1 MKIQKAILVIFLA
14 VMFLPLTPAG
24 GFAQTT
30 FGGYNWS
37 GDVEI
42 GGRFLINSPNP
53 ASRGYLE
60 EYTPLGAGAIVEQM
74 HLLRTNEDGSEY
86 YKFFM
91 SHPGDTDED
100 FLLQFGKIGLYK
112 FEIEYDQLQHVYCT
126 VNPTVDDIM
135 VLWQRLRISGDYTPT
150 PEIDLYGDY
159 TFLKKDGQIPYSHNG
174 GPSANASSGY
184 GNTPFLAP
192 VDYTQNDYKF
202 GGDYAKQICQYPCQF
217 HLGYDLSMFQ
227 DDNQLTQAPFG
238 VTNAFSSLPVSNM
251 AQYVTGSGA
260 VSNLPGNTRV
270 TGSFTYGWLTTTD
283 GDIFKEGGALAG
295 ITDLSA
301 STASGYLSVISRPC
315 DPLILRFSYRVY
327 DFEND
332 NLNNPEALALW
343 ATNGT
348 SGTPLALIRQEQ
360 YSYLRQAFTIGADYK
375 INSKV
380 TADVEY
386 TYDETDRNEGLGTTS
401 NNIPKVGV
409 RLYPCDWMTL
419 IADYAHVSRVGDDF
433 LYGLMSGSTTIV
445 PLTYRFYAG
454 DDERNIVNFIAE
466 FTPPVNN
473 VTCSV
478 NFNLYDDH
486 YSGSEFGMT
495 GDNGWAAGAD
505 VGWTPCKCVSLA
517 LGYSHEHAN
526 TNELASD
533 TFNTSGVATNGAIG
547 DLGPVLTTSDQYDTV
562 SARAEIVLVPDK
574 LSLLSKASV
583 SFSES
588 DFHNPN
594 IINLDEFY
602 FHVDTWLK
610 YKLNKCTA
618 LKLGYIY
625 ERFDMTN
632 AYQELYLTGSSAS
645 VNQTYNT
652 LDGFYTNY
660 TAHIVEA
667 LIQYKF

>member
-42 GGRFLINSPNP
+42 GGRFLIDSPNP

-60 EYTPLGAGAIVEQM
+60 QYTPLGAGAIVEQM
-74 HLLRTNEDGSEY
+74 HLLRTNDDGSEY

-100 FLLQFGKIGLYK
+100 FLLKFGRIGLYK

-159 TFLKKDGQIPYSHNG
+159 TFLKKDGQLPWSHNA
-174 GPSANASSGY
+174 GPGTATGSGY
-184 GNTPFLAP
+184 SFTPFLAP
-192 VDYTQNDYKF
+192 VDYTQNNYSF
-202 GGDYAKQICQYPCQF
+202 GADYAKPCYQF
-217 HLGYDLSMFQ
+217 HLGYEMSLFQ
-227 DDNQLTQAPFG
+227 DDNQLGQAPFG
-238 VTNAFSSLPVSNM
+238 VSNAFVTLPVSNM

-260 VSNLPGNTRV
+260 VNSLPYNTRI
-270 TGSFTYGWLTTTD
+270 TGSFTYGWLTTQEST
-283 GDIFKEGGALAG
+283 IFDEHGSVVGS
-295 ITDLSA
+295 TDLSA
-301 STASGYLSVISRPC
+301 STASGYLSVVSRPC
-315 DPLILRFSYRVY
+315 DPLTLRFSYRVY

-332 NLNNPEALALW
+332 NLNNPEAQILWGAGNLTLA
-343 ATNGT
+343 
-348 SGTPLALIRQEQ
+348 RQEQ

-386 TYDETDRNEGLGTTS
+386 TYDTTDRNEDLGTTTT
-401 NNIPKVGV
+401 NTPKVGV
-409 RLYPCDWMTL
+409 RLFPCDWMNL

-433 LYGLMSGSTTIV
+433 LTATTSGL
-445 PLTYRFYAG
+445 PLTYKFYAG
-454 DDERNIVNFIAE
+454 DDERNLVNFIAE
-466 FTPPVNN
+466 FIPPVNN

-478 NFNLYDDH
+478 NFNLYDDQ

-505 VGWTPCKCVSLA
+505 VGWTPCKGVSLA

-526 TNELASD
+526 TNELASV
-533 TFNTSGVATNGAIG
+533 TYTGAGVVSNGAIG

-588 DFHNPN
+588 DFHNPV
-594 IINLDEFY
+594 ITNLDEFY

-625 ERFDMTN
+625 ERFDMTS
-632 AYQELYLTGSSAS
+632 AYQQLYLTGGNTPPA
-645 VNQTYNT
+645 NQSLNT

-660 TAHIVEA
+660 TAHVIEA
-667 LIQYKF
+667 LVQYKF

>member
-1 MKIQKAILVIFLA
+1 MKIQKAIPVIFLA
-14 VMFLPLTPAG
+14 VMLLPLTPAG

-74 HLLRTNEDGSEY
+74 HLLRTNDDGSEY

-112 FEIEYDQLQHVYCT
+112 FEFEYDQFQHVYCT

-150 PEIDLYGDY
+150 PECDLYGDY
-159 TFLKKDGQIPYSHNG
+159 TFLKKDGQLPWVHNG
-174 GPSANASSGY
+174 GPGTSLGSAY
-184 GNTPFLAP
+184 GFTAMLAP
-192 VDYTQNDYKF
+192 VDYTQNDFKF

-217 HLGYDLSMFQ
+217 HLGYDLSLFQ
-227 DDNQLTQAPFG
+227 DDNLLVQAPAPIALSS
-238 VTNAFSSLPVSNM
+238 AFASLPMSNM

-270 TGSFTYGWLTTTD
+270 TGSFTYGWLTTQ
-283 GDIFKEGGALAG
+283 GDTIFNEGGKVAG
-295 ITDLSA
+295 STDLSA
-301 STASGYLSVISRPC
+301 STASGYLSLVSRPC
-315 DPLILRFSYRVY
+315 DPLVLRLSYRIY

-332 NLNNPEALALW
+332 NLNNPEVRLLW
-343 ATNGT
+343 AGN
-348 SGTPLALIRQEQ
+348 SNFPLALAEREQ
-360 YSYLRQAFTIGADYK
+360 YSYVRQSITVGADYK

-419 IADYAHVSRVGDDF
+419 MADYAHVSRTGDDP
-433 LYGLMSGSTTIV
+433 LSLVMSGASVVV
-445 PLTYRFYAG
+445 PLTYRYYAG
-454 DDERNIVNFIAE
+454 SDERNMVNFIAE
-466 FTPPVNN
+466 LIPPVNN

-478 NFNLYDDH
+478 NFNLYDDQ
-486 YSGSEFGMT
+486 YSGSEFGLV
-495 GDNGWAAGAD
+495 GDNGWSAGAD

-526 TNELASD
+526 TNELVGESTAGGGIG
-533 TFNTSGVATNGAIG
+533 NQVIG
-547 DLGPVLTTSDQYDTV
+547 DAGPVLTTCDQYDTV
-562 SARAEIVLVPDK
+562 SARAEILLIPDK

-588 DFHNPN
+588 DFHNPGTP
-594 IINLDEFY
+594 NLDEFY

-625 ERFDMTN
+625 ERFDMTS
-632 AYQELYLTGSSAS
+632 AYQVLYLTGTGGS
-645 VNQTYNT
+645 NQSLNT

-660 TAHIVEA
+660 TAHVVEA

>member
-74 HLLRTNEDGSEY
+74 HLLRTNDDGSEY

-100 FLLQFGKIGLYK
+100 FLLQFGRIGLYK

-135 VLWQRLRISGDYTPT
+135 VLWQRFRISGDYTPT
-150 PEIDLYGDY
+150 PECDLYGNY
-159 TFLKKDGQIPYSHNG
+159 TFLKKDGQLPWVHNA
-174 GPSANASSGY
+174 GPGATTGSAY
-184 GNTPFLAP
+184 GFTPFLAP

-202 GGDYAKQICQYPCQF
+202 GADYAKQICQYPCQF
-217 HLGYDLSMFQ
+217 HLGYDLSLFQ
-227 DDNQLTQAPFG
+227 DDNLLIQAPFG
-238 VTNAFSSLPVSNM
+238 VTNAFTSMPMSNM

-270 TGSFTYGWLTTTD
+270 TGSFTYGWLTDQGGT
-283 GDIFKEGGALAG
+283 IFTEKGAIAG
-295 ITDLSA
+295 NTDLTA
-301 STASGYLSVISRPC
+301 STASGYLSVVSRPC
-315 DPLILRFSYRVY
+315 DPLTLRFSYRLY

-332 NLNNPEALALW
+332 NLTNPEALALW

-348 SGTPLALIRQEQ
+348 SLALIRQEQ

-386 TYDETDRNEGLGTTS
+386 TYDTTDRSEDLGTTAT
-401 NNIPKVGV
+401 NTPKVGV

-419 IADYAHVSRVGDDF
+419 IADYAYVSRSGDDF
-433 LYGLMSGSTTIV
+433 LTSATSGA
-445 PLTYRFYAG
+445 PLTYKFYAG
-454 DDERNIVNFIAE
+454 NDERNLVNFIAE
-466 FTPPVNN
+466 FIPPVNN

-478 NFNLYDDH
+478 NFNLYDDR

-505 VGWTPCKCVSLA
+505 VGWTPCKCVLFA

-526 TNELASD
+526 TNELASV
-533 TFNTSGVATNGAIG
+533 TYTGAGVVSNGAIG
-547 DLGPVLTTSDQYDTV
+547 DLGPVLTTADQYDTV

-588 DFHNPN
+588 DFHNPY

-618 LKLGYIY
+618 IKLGYIY

-632 AYQELYLTGSSAS
+632 AYQDLYLTAGSSAGGS
-645 VNQTYNT
+645 GTVNQSLNT